1 MIDKMSYRPEVVLFI
16 CLITVTNFYY
26 TFALTE
32 AQMAST
38 AKLIRKMCQ
47 PKSKATDEQIDNF
60 HKGVF
65 DNDKKMMC
73 YMNCILETMKIIKS
87 GKLDMGAVEQQI
99 PTLPKKYQESTRK
112 SMDECINKVTGEKCE
127 PAYNFAKCIYL
138 SNPEMYFLP

>member
-1 MIDKMSYRPEVVLFI
+1 MTDRPKAMFLI
-16 CLITVTNFYY
+16 CLIIVNNLYY

-38 AKLIRKMCQ
+38 AKLMRKMCQ
-47 PKSKATDEQIDNF
+47 PKTKVTDEQIDNF

-65 DNDKKMMC
+65 DDDKKMMC
-73 YMNCILETMKIIKS
+73 YMNCILETMKI
-87 GKLDMGAVEQQI
+87 I

>member
-1 MIDKMSYRPEVVLFI
+1 MTDRPKAMFLI
-16 CLITVTNFYY
+16 CLIIVNNLYY

-38 AKLIRKMCQ
+38 AKLMRKMCQ
-47 PKSKATDEQIDNF
+47 PKTKVTDEQIDNF

-65 DNDKKMMC
+65 DDDKKMMC

-112 SMDECINKVTGEKCE
+112 SMDECINKGKIQ
-127 PAYNFAKCIYL
+127 F
-138 SNPEMYFLP
+138 